1 MQGLL
6 FIEFS
11 VFVFMVPIST
21 STKCILQ
28 QRPRPPFIHSPF
40 SAIHNLFL
48 PTNPRLIPMT
58 NPPSQAG
65 RFKPRKPVRKVIRP
79 GATTGAPPTQPVVP
93 SSSSAPPRRNAG
105 RGGRGRGGRSAP
117 IPQGR
122 AFFGANQEISTVA
135 ATGRTTAQVSTAVRG
150 TLLTSAAAAASAI
163 PNVDATSAASRR
175 QASSSDRKPLLSSSQ
190 RTNSISTAK
199 RASSIG
205 SPPGAAAAVQEEE
218 VVGMIEGIGVGGA
231 APEAV
236 PSALLEGDAT
246 SNKEK
251 KASAKKPK
259 SKKAKVGNVD
269 ALATLEVKGETKPED
284 ADEHQ
289 EDDDD
294 DRPLAIFEY
303 DSDSSGEADPMQV
316 DDDDEGYVDF
326 IRPSQKPLTL
336 PFPEAQHAAGVGAP
350 LASMPMDPH
359 TTSASAWNNHGV
371 LNLPSPFVGGD
382 STHGLQEKDQS
393 WFLVQLPTRLP
404 PLHGR
409 NTHFY
414 AGTTSGNNTTAEAT
428 NEIVP
433 VEPSSAP
440 VEKKVEAVPATP
452 SLHADCFDH
461 TSLLQASVGKI
472 GKFVVYENG
481 ATEFVLTGSD
491 GRPYRFDAA
500 EGLSCSF
507 RQEAVAINRAAHEFI
522 SLGKVGKTIVV
533 TPKLDS
539 AFRSSG

>member
-175 QASSSDRKPLLSSSQ
+175 QASSSDRKPLFSSSQ

-231 APEAV
+231 APKLYPVLFSKVTRQAIRRKR
-236 PSALLEGDAT
+236 LLLK
-246 SNKEK
+246 N
-251 KASAKKPK
+251 PR
-259 SKKAKVGNVD
+259 
-269 ALATLEVKGETKPED
+269 VK
-284 ADEHQ
+284 
-289 EDDDD
+289 
-294 DRPLAIFEY
+294 RP
-303 DSDSSGEADPMQV
+303 
-316 DDDDEGYVDF
+316 
-326 IRPSQKPLTL
+326 R
-336 PFPEAQHAAGVGAP
+336 
-350 LASMPMDPH
+350 
-359 TTSASAWNNHGV
+359 
-371 LNLPSPFVGGD
+371 
-382 STHGLQEKDQS
+382 
-393 WFLVQLPTRLP
+393 
-404 PLHGR
+404 
-409 NTHFY
+409 
-414 AGTTSGNNTTAEAT
+414 
-428 NEIVP
+428 
-433 VEPSSAP
+433 
-440 VEKKVEAVPATP
+440 
-452 SLHADCFDH
+452 
-461 TSLLQASVGKI
+461 
-472 GKFVVYENG
+472 
-481 ATEFVLTGSD
+481 
-491 GRPYRFDAA
+491 
-500 EGLSCSF
+500 
-507 RQEAVAINRAAHEFI
+507 
-522 SLGKVGKTIVV
+522 
-533 TPKLDS
+533 
-539 AFRSSG
+539 